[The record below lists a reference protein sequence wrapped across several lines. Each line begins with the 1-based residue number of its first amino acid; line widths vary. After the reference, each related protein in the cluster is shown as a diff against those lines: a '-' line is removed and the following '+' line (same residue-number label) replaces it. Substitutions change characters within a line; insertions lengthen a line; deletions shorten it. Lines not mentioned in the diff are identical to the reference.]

1 MSSGRLLLFGEI
13 AAALW
18 AELLKVRRSLLPW
31 VTVAA
36 FTVAGLVGGFFMF
49 VHQDPERA
57 RSLGLLGAKAQFAG
71 GTADWAGYFAFI
83 AQIAAVGGLLVFGL
97 VIIWLFG
104 REFSDRTAKD
114 LLALPTARSAV
125 VAAKLIVAAGW
136 CLLLTAQL
144 IVLSLLLG
152 AILGLPGWSADTALR
167 GLGTVV
173 ATTLADRGAGYD
185 VRVGGQY
192 RPWLPRRGGGHVC
205 QPVRRPGDR
214 RARVRRVVPLVGPLV
229 AQWRRGHRA
238 GRAHALEHRR
248 CRGPRGG
255 SQCSHRNLVGARRP
269 RPLAPGLVIGRA
281 GLATDAHPSRPCAP
295 PFARLLAS
303 QVRPRSVGP

>member
-1 MSSGRLLLFGEI
+1 VFDEVV
-13 AAALW
+13 AALW
-18 AELLKVRRSLLPW
+18 AELLKVRRSLVPW

-49 VHQDPERA
+49 VLQNPERA

-125 VAAKLIVAAGW
+125 VGAKLIIAAGW

-144 IVLSLLLG
+144 ILLSLLLG
-152 AILGLPGWSADTALR
+152 AILGLPGWSAGTAWH
-167 GLGTVV
+167 GLGGVF
-173 ATTLADRGAGYD
+173 ATTLLTVALATTYGLAASIGRGYLAAVGVMFVSLFAAQVIAALGFGAWFPWSVPSLLSGVAGPDQGY
-185 VRVGGQY
+185 
-192 RPWLPRRGGGHVC
+192 P
-205 QPVRRPGDR
+205 
-214 RARVRRVVPLVGPLV
+214 GPLSIV
-229 AQWRRGHRA
+229 GVVV
-238 GRAHALEHRR
+238 
-248 CRGPRGG
+248 
-255 SQCSHRNLVGARRP
+255 VGA
-269 RPLAPGLVIGRA
+269 AASAAIAIWWERA
-281 GLATDAHPSRPCAP
+281 DHDR
-295 PFARLLAS
+295 
-303 QVRPRSVGP
+303 

>member
-1 MSSGRLLLFGEI
+1 MFSEI

-18 AELLKVRRSLLPW
+18 AELLKVRRSLVPW

-49 VHQDPERA
+49 VLQDPARA

-136 CLLLTAQL
+136 CLLLTVQL

-173 ATTLADRGAGYD
+173 ATTLLTVALATTYGLAASIGRGYLAAVGAMFVSLFAAQVIAALGFGAWFPWSVPSLFSGVAGPD
-185 VRVGGQY
+185 QSG
-192 RPWLPRRGGGHVC
+192 P
-205 QPVRRPGDR
+205 
-214 RARVRRVVPLVGPLV
+214 GPLSIAAV
-229 AQWRRGHRA
+229 VV
-238 GRAHALEHRR
+238 
-248 CRGPRGG
+248 
-255 SQCSHRNLVGARRP
+255 VGA
-269 RPLAPGLVIGRA
+269 AASAATVIWWEHA
-281 GLATDAHPSRPCAP
+281 DHDH
-295 PFARLLAS
+295 
-303 QVRPRSVGP
+303 

>member
-1 MSSGRLLLFGEI
+1 VLGEI

-18 AELLKVRRSLLPW
+18 AELLKVRRSLAPW
-31 VTVAA
+31 VTAAA

-49 VHQDPERA
+49 VLQDPERA

-71 GTADWAGYFAFI
+71 GTADWAGYFAFM

-125 VAAKLIVAAGW
+125 VVAKLIVAAGW

-152 AILGLPGWSADTALR
+152 AILGLPDWSADTALR

-173 ATTLADRGAGYD
+173 ATTLLTVALATTYGLAASIGRGYLAAVGVMFVSLFTAQVIAALGFGAWFPWSVPSLLSGVAGPD
-185 VRVGGQY
+185 QAG
-192 RPWLPRRGGGHVC
+192 P
-205 QPVRRPGDR
+205 
-214 RARVRRVVPLVGPLV
+214 GPLSI
-229 AQWRRGHRA
+229 A
-238 GRAHALEHRR
+238 GVVV
-248 CRGPRGG
+248 
-255 SQCSHRNLVGARRP
+255 VGAV
-269 RPLAPGLVIGRA
+269 ASAATVIWWEHA
-281 GLATDAHPSRPCAP
+281 DHDH
-295 PFARLLAS
+295 
-303 QVRPRSVGP
+303 